1 MAQRGSTLGFLVQ
14 CAAFGLAAAFI
25 VSLLAPNAGARLR
38 GWLGLEG
45 ASSTVSAAATA
56 LNAAAP
62 VTSYANAVQRAGPSV
77 VSVYVDKIVTERVLL
92 PPSGLSIF
100 TRTPS
105 GMPVSIPRQ
114 RLQRAQGS
122 GVLVSDD
129 GYILTNHHVANGA
142 REIQIVLWDGRV
154 TPAKLVGSDPDTD
167 LALLKIDG
175 SNLPAMPLETSSPPR
190 VGDVALAIGNP
201 FGLGQTVTQGIVS
214 GVGRNQFV
222 LNGAEGAAQP
232 SAMVDFIQTD
242 AAINSGNSGG
252 ALIDAHG
259 NLIGINTFI
268 FGRMS
273 MDAEGIGFAVPAS
286 TALEVFKEIRDHG
299 AVLRGWMGAEYGDAP
314 IVPETMLGDGS
325 RGVAL
330 TGIYNASPA
339 ANAGLRPGDV
349 LLKLDGV
356 DIIDQFDLRNRES
369 NLSPGDTITLSGLRA
384 GVPFETQLRLMARPT
399 TRATR

>member
-1 MAQRGSTLGFLVQ
+1 M
-14 CAAFGLAAAFI
+14 
-25 VSLLAPNAGARLR
+25 
-38 GWLGLEG
+38 
-45 ASSTVSAAATA
+45 
-56 LNAAAP
+56 
-62 VTSYANAVQRAGPSV
+62 
-77 VSVYVDKIVTERVLL
+77 
-92 PPSGLSIF
+92 
-100 TRTPS
+100 
-105 GMPVSIPRQ
+105 
-114 RLQRAQGS
+114 
-122 GVLVSDD
+122 
-129 GYILTNHHVANGA
+129 
-142 REIQIVLWDGRV
+142 
-154 TPAKLVGSDPDTD
+154 
-167 LALLKIDG
+167 
-175 SNLPAMPLETSSPPR
+175 
-190 VGDVALAIGNP
+190 GDVALAIGNP

-384 GVPFETQLRLMARPT
+384 GVPFETQLRLMPRPT

>member
-1 MAQRGSTLGFLVQ
+1 MSQRGSTLGFLLQ
-14 CAAFGLAAAFI
+14 CVVFGLAAAFI
-25 VSLLAPNAGARLR
+25 VSLLVPDAGLRLR
-38 GWLGLEG
+38 GWLGLG
-45 ASSTVSAAATA
+45 IPPGSATVPAAPMNASS
-56 LNAAAP
+56 P
-62 VTSYANAVQRAGPSV
+62 VTSYAGAVQRAGPSV

-92 PPSGLSIF
+92 QNSGLRALTGLPLSM
-100 TRTPS
+100 S
-105 GMPVSIPRQ
+105 RQ

-122 GVLVSDD
+122 GVLVSGD
-129 GYILTNHHVANGA
+129 GYILTNHHVASGA
-142 REIQIVLWDGRV
+142 KEIQIVLWDGRV

-167 LALLKIDG
+167 LAVLKIDG
-175 SNLPAMPLETSSPPR
+175 SNLPAMPLETSAPPR

-222 LNGAEGAAQP
+222 LNGMEGAAQP

-252 ALIDAHG
+252 ALIDAYG

-273 MDAEGIGFAVPAS
+273 MDAEGIGFAIPAR
-286 TALEVFKEIRDHG
+286 TALEVFEEIRDHG

-314 IVPETMLGDGS
+314 VVPDSALGDGP
-325 RGVAL
+325 RGVAV
-330 TGIYNASPA
+330 TGIYNAGPA
-339 ANAGLRPGDV
+339 AIAGLQPGDV

-369 NLSPGDTITLSGLRA
+369 NLSPGDTLTFSGLRA
-384 GVPFETQLRLMARPT
+384 GVPFEVPLTLATRPT
-399 TRATR
+399 MRAH